1 MWMQLLYGRL
11 RDLYMITVC
20 NLIKSERGVGF
31 MENKVFGYA
40 RVSTSHQST
49 DRQIEALVKYGVS
62 ERDIIT
68 DYQSGKDFQ
77 RQGYLSL
84 KENMLRKGDTLVVKE
99 LDRLGRD
106 KRMIKEELEYF
117 KAQGI
122 RVKILNIPTTLMEIE
137 GNEWVLEMVNNVLIE
152 VLGTIAQEER
162 VKNHVRQ
169 REGIDAA
176 MAKGV
181 EFGRPKLRKPDNY
194 EEVMAR
200 VVVGEI
206 TGVQAMKLMGVKKTS
221 YYKLKRLYPVC
232 N

>member
-1 MWMQLLYGRL
+1 
-11 RDLYMITVC
+11 
-20 NLIKSERGVGF
+20 